1 VTAQVLPV
9 PSPTAAFVALTGRVS
24 APEGVEAAGALDLG
38 QVGAVRP
45 RAAFRLRAL
54 AQRPLAGVQVQAFDA
69 SGRVLGEPV
78 LTAADG
84 RFRLPPLPGGTAC
97 VVRAGVRT
105 AQGLA
110 ALEALVRVDDGGEPE
125 VDLATTAV
133 TARVLLELGLAVG
146 DVRGPA
152 FARAALAVRR
162 GLDATWVARLG
173 EPARLAAEVRRLEA
187 TDRDLAL
194 ALREATTPAPSPQ
207 PPQVALTL
215 PLPRIT
221 ALPSAPPTPTP
232 RPTWTPWAPRTPA
245 PLEGTAGWARLR
257 VLATPGGAD
266 MRGLAFTPEGALY
279 LVDAGRHAL
288 RRFTP
293 EGRLEDVVG
302 GPEAGEAASVAG
314 RDDARFRG
322 PSDAVALDADTLIV
336 ADRDNHVLRRV
347 RLEAGNLLDVTV
359 LAGDGQPG
367 FFEGRGEEARL
378 DRPEA
383 LAFDGRRTIFVAD
396 GPRVLAV
403 DVQTGEVAVH
413 AGGDAPGVADGDAR
427 QARFRRPVGLAA
439 RWVGEHR
446 EVWVADAEAGNV
458 RRIREAPGALG
469 ARVTTPVGPVEPVA
483 VGTDPRVYGLVDDL
497 PLERVRFRGPG
508 RLAFGPTGDLFV
520 ADPGN
525 AVVRWVR
532 FEADVP
538 MEVRT
543 LGVGGGAGPIQ
554 ASGLLSL
561 AVHPAE
567 GLLWVGLGGP
577 PRLAVVE

>member
-1 VTAQVLPV
+1 
-9 PSPTAAFVALTGRVS
+9 
-24 APEGVEAAGALDLG
+24 LDLG
-38 QVGAVRP
+38 QLGAVRP
-45 RAAFRLRAL
+45 RAAYGLRAL
-54 AQRPLAGVQVQAFDA
+54 AQRPLGGVQVQAFDA

-84 RFRLPPLPGGTAC
+84 RFRLPPLPVGTAC

-110 ALEALVRVDDGGEPE
+110 ALEALVRVDDGGEPD

-133 TARVLLELGLAVG
+133 TARILLELGVAVG

-162 GLDATWVARLG
+162 GLDATWVAQLG

-194 ALREATTPAPSPQ
+194 ALREATTPVPSPQ

-257 VLATPGGAD
+257 VLATPPASAD

-279 LVDAGRHAL
+279 VVDVGRHAL

-293 EGRLEDVVG
+293 DGRLEDVVG
-302 GPEAGEAASVAG
+302 GPEAGDMASVAG

-322 PSDAVALDADTLIV
+322 PSDVVALDADTLVV

-347 RLEAGNLLDVTV
+347 RLAGGSVLDVTV

-383 LAFDGRRTIFVAD
+383 LAFDGRRTLFVAD

-413 AGGDAPGVADGDAR
+413 AGGDAPGVADGEAE
-427 QARFRRPVGLAA
+427 QARFRRPAGLAA

-458 RRIREAPGALG
+458 RCIREAPGVLG

-483 VGTDPRVYGLVDDL
+483 VGTDPRVYGLVDAL

-508 RLAFGPTGDLFV
+508 RLAFGPTGDMFV

-538 MEVRT
+538 AEVRT
-543 LGVGGGAGPIQ
+543 LGVGGGTGPIQ

-561 AVHPAE
+561 AVQPAE
-567 GLLWVGLGGP
+567 GRLWVGLGGP